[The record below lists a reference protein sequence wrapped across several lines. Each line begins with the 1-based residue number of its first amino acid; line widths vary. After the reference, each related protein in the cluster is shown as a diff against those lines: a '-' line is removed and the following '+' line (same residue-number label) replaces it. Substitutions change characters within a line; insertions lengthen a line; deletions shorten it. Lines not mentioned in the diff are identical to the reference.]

1 MSKRTN
7 GYSRHL
13 KEIDIQAGMRLRQ
26 RRLLLG
32 MSQQQLADRAGIAF
46 QQIQKYEFA
55 TDRMAASRL
64 AQLAQILN
72 VPIDYFFKPAP
83 ELAATGGGND
93 GGKPATGVAAETNE
107 LLQRRET
114 LELIRAYYRIKDK
127 PLRKLVCHIARRV
140 SELEG

>member
-1 MSKRTN
+1 MSKTTN
-7 GYSRHL
+7 GNSRHL

-46 QQIQKYEFA
+46 QQIQKYELA

-72 VPIDYFFKPAP
+72 VPIEYFFKPAT
-83 ELAATGGGND
+83 LAATGGGND
-93 GGKPATGVAAETNE
+93 GGKPATEIAAETNE

-127 PLRKLVCHIARRV
+127 PLRKLVCRIARRV